1 MSIEKH
7 SKRIALFCLTPGG
20 VALARRLNT
29 ALPMTCFTS
38 EKLLASGFVPFENGF
53 ANTVREA
60 FGQFD
65 ALIVIGATGVTV
77 RVIAPVLHD
86 KLTDPAVLVIDEKGQ
101 FVISLLSGHMGGA
114 NALATK
120 IAGLIGGQAVIT
132 TATDVNQV
140 ASLDVL
146 AQQMNATMVDFR
158 QSVKTINQKL
168 VSGERVGLWW
178 HDDLIHEKS
187 HYDTT
192 GFIDITSLSRLPEL
206 DALVCINY
214 HEGALSL
221 PIPVIKLVPK
231 RIIAGLGCRKNV
243 APELVEKLFSEH
255 LAQTGID
262 PLAISAIGSIT
273 LKAQEPALVALAK
286 HFNVPFHVFTAQ
298 ELSPIAS
305 QFPSSEFV
313 QKTVGVGCVS
323 QPVAWLMSQGRLIGC
338 TRKEQGVTMTLG
350 VLHSC

>member
-7 SKRIALFCLTPGG
+7 NKRIALFCLTPGG

-29 ALPMTCFTS
+29 ALPMVCFTS
-38 EKLLASGFVPFENGF
+38 EKLLESGFVPFNNGF
-53 ANTVREA
+53 ADTVRHA

-77 RVIAPVLHD
+77 RVIAPVLQD

-132 TATDVNQV
+132 TATDVNQI

-158 QSVKTINQKL
+158 QSVKTVNQLL
-168 VSGERVGLWW
+168 VSGKRVGLWW
-178 HDDLIHEKS
+178 HNDLAYEKP

-192 GFIDITSLSRLPEL
+192 GFIDVASLSCLPAL
-206 DALVCINY
+206 DALVCVSYYNDI
-214 HEGALSL
+214 APLAI
-221 PIPVIKLVPK
+221 PIIKLVPK
-231 RIIAGLGCRKNV
+231 RIVAGLGCRKNV
-243 APELVEKLFSEH
+243 TPELVEKLFSEH
-255 LAQTGID
+255 LAQTSID
-262 PLAISAIGSIT
+262 PLALSAIGSIT

-286 HFNVPFHVFTAQ
+286 HFDVPFHVFTAQ

-323 QPVAWLMSQGRLIGC
+323 QPVAWLMSQGLLIGG

-350 VLHSC
+350 VVY